1 MVCMIINR
9 AFHVAYGAVATVE
22 CREADRCLFGQVVS
36 STPAASMAHA
46 VMVASALVVG
56 RVVAH

>member
-1 MVCMIINR
+1 
-9 AFHVAYGAVATVE
+9 VAYGAVATVE